1 MKCLKCGFI
10 SYDYLERCK
19 KCGKP
24 LPKAT
29 QKSLFPSFKNA
40 IKGEPKIIS
49 KKEESKKT
57 SSYKESSDDIVQIS
71 GKISPVP
78 DIEPISKASTKSED
92 LRKQFLP
99 IISDNDDY
107 NLITNKTYES
117 FSLENLPILSRFFS
131 FLIDISILLIIN
143 AILIFLSLL
152 IVKASIGA
160 VLALKFYFILLFLL
174 IHYLYYVY
182 FTVIFQATPG
192 KMILKLKTISLT
204 NLNSTKLSF
213 SQASWRWL
221 ALIGGIA
228 FFFVGIFYMIIDEN
242 HAALHD
248 RLSLS
253 LVIKE
258 EQFDLMGRES

>member
-1 MKCLKCGFI
+1 MKCPKCGFI
-10 SYDYLERCK
+10 SFDYLDKCR
-19 KCGKP
+19 KCGRA
-24 LPKAT
+24 LPKAA
-29 QKSLFPSFKNA
+29 QKSLFPS
-40 IKGEPKIIS
+40 IKSEIKDEAKIALR
-49 KKEESKKT
+49 KEEKKT
-57 SSYKESSDDIVQIS
+57 TNYRAANDDRVQIT

-78 DIEPISKASTKSED
+78 DIEPIPKNSLKSEN

-107 NLITNKTYES
+107 NLITNETYES

-152 IVKASIGA
+152 IVKASVVA

-213 SQASWRWL
+213 AQASWRWL
-221 ALIGGIA
+221 TLIAGIA
-228 FFFVGIFYMIIDEN
+228 FFFLGIFYMIIDEN

-253 LVIKE
+253 LVIRE
-258 EQFDLMGRES
+258 EQFDLMGKEN